1 MTPNIFTAEL
11 TVPAVS
17 FAAHFELM
25 SCHPPAVC
33 IFIQLLRLRVTM
45 FTVHL
50 LFFFF
55 SPAKEEGIIVCEF
68 FYSVTLHS
76 CYALSNQ
83 IIK

>member
-17 FAAHFELM
+17 FTAHFELM
-25 SCHPPAVC
+25 SGHLPAVC

-55 SPAKEEGIIVCEF
+55 FPLPRKKESLFVNSFILSLYIVVIHYPTE
-68 FYSVTLHS
+68 L
-76 CYALSNQ
+76 
-83 IIK
+83 